1 MTDNY
6 LYSQKKGFVKEKQ
19 NKLPL
24 VNVYCLYCPQL
35 ENFRVLLFVKKSPQA
50 HYIDKNVLKKEGKHL
65 KISEEKTEIFIETNI
80 FFVSNERKRC
90 FGNKLK
96 L

>member
-1 MTDNY
+1 
-6 LYSQKKGFVKEKQ
+6 
-19 NKLPL
+19 
-24 VNVYCLYCPQL
+24 
-35 ENFRVLLFVKKSPQA
+35 VKKSPQA